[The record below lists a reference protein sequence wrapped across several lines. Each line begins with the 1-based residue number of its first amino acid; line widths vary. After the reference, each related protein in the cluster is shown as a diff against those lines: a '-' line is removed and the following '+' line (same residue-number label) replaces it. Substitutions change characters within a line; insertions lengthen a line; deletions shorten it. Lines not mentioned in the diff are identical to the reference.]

1 MKLKIFLSL
10 FVIST
15 MIFISSCGEDEKQAE
30 LEKVDSIDE
39 LIEDMDSAKDNNMAI
54 DTISISPAPEEP
66 APTDQN
72 TNNEAVNQVEQTT
85 SNDYSKKP
93 LQGTVV
99 SFDDLMIGG
108 SGKVNKQKALDLVSK
123 GNMIVLKTV
132 DGRLFFVYNEDGS
145 FAGKRLAGFANN
157 DKVGLIGKAKV
168 VDGLNIFI
176 MNLIEAM

>member
-15 MIFISSCGEDEKQAE
+15 MIIISSCGEDEKQAE

-39 LIEDMDSAKDNNMAI
+39 LIEDMDSAKDNNMTI
-54 DTISISPAPEEP
+54 DTISIAPAPEEP
-66 APTDQN
+66 APTEQN
-72 TNNEAVNQVEQTT
+72 TNNEAVNQVEQSIT
-85 SNDYSKKP
+85 SDYSKKP
-93 LQGTVV
+93 LQGTVLN
-99 SFDDLMIGG
+99 FNDLMIGG
-108 SGKVNKQKALDLVSK
+108 SGKVNKEKALDLVSK
-123 GNMIVLKTV
+123 GNMIVLKAV